1 MTIFQVT
8 GKQQRGAGGTGY
20 LAAAK
25 RTTALDRC
33 SSGPAI
39 IVEGR
44 NAWSRAKAPH
54 ASFLIDGSSY
64 FSAVDA
70 AVREARHTIWIVG
83 WDFNPDIRLRPRV
96 SSETL
101 GELLISVAEARPDLQ
116 IRILV
121 WGMGPIYSGK
131 SFSLFR
137 ENALS
142 IHPQISLRF
151 DLKHPIRGCH
161 HQKLVAIDDS
171 IAFLGGI
178 DLTARRWD
186 EPDHRADNP
195 LRVAPN
201 GSPYGPVHDIQA
213 VVSGEAARL
222 VGDVARRR
230 WKHATREVVER
241 SPRHLIWPRSVS
253 PDLHDADVAV
263 ALTEPG
269 FFGKRG
275 RHEAIRLTRDA
286 IRSAR
291 QSIYIETQY
300 LASFS
305 VARTIARRLKEA
317 DGLEIVILV
326 TRSSHGLIEKLTMGG
341 NRDRVIRRL
350 KRMDRHGKLRV
361 FYAAT
366 SGLNGG
372 EQEITVHSKVIII
385 DDRFIR
391 IGSSNLNNRSE
402 GLDTECDLAVEARDE
417 TQRTAIASLR
427 NKLLAEHLGSSP
439 EVVAQTLSEHGSM
452 ISCVDALNVGSRGL
466 RDFSINLAAG
476 EISPMP
482 GTSLVDPKMPFYPLR
497 RLRPV
502 FSSLRTTL
510 GAIF

>member
-1 MTIFQVT
+1 MTMFQAI
-8 GKQQRGAGGTGY
+8 GKQQKHAGGAGH
-20 LAAAK
+20 LAAPKRPVGFAK
-25 RTTALDRC
+25 R
-33 SSGPAI
+33 SSGPSI

-44 NAWSRAKAPH
+44 NAWSSAQAAR
-54 ASFLIDGSSY
+54 ASFLVDGASY

-70 AVREARHTIWIVG
+70 AMREARHAIWIVG

-101 GELLISVAEARPDLQ
+101 GELLISVAEARPDLK

-131 SFSLFR
+131 SFGLFR

-142 IHPQISLRF
+142 IHPQIDLRF

-186 EPDHRADNP
+186 EPDHRADNS

-201 GSPYGPVHDIQA
+201 GSRYGPVHDIQA

-230 WKHATREVVER
+230 WKHATREVVEH
-241 SPRHLIWPRSVS
+241 SPRNSIWPPSIS
-253 PDLHDADVAV
+253 PDLYDADVAL

-269 FFGKRG
+269 IFGKRG

-305 VARTIARRLKEA
+305 VARAIARRLEEA

-326 TRSSHGLIEKLTMGG
+326 TRNSHGLIEKLTMGG

-361 FYAAT
+361 YYAAT

-385 DDRFIR
+385 DDRFVR

-402 GLDTECDLAVEARDE
+402 GLDTECDLAIEARDE
-417 TQRTAIASLR
+417 AQRIAIASLR

-439 EVVAQTLSEHGSM
+439 GVVAQTLSKHRSM
-452 ISCVDALNVGSRGL
+452 IASLDALNVGSRGL
-466 RDFSINLAAG
+466 REFSIDLAAG

-482 GTSLVDPKMPFYPLR
+482 GASLVDPKIPFHPLR
-497 RLRPV
+497 RLRPM

-510 GAIF
+510 AAIF